1 MAQVTMGTSNILNST
16 LTWFLTYCRFFQ
28 SPDGTEIWNVYHADA
43 NSAGACDGTRYTM
56 AQKVNWNSDNTPN
69 FGSPGALGTKITG
82 PSGE

>member
-1 MAQVTMGTSNILNST
+1 MGTSNTLNST
-16 LTWFLTYCRFFQ
+16 SVWLLTCRRFFQ

-69 FGSPGALGTKITG
+69 FGSPAALGTQITG